1 MGTHGFWVLLVG
13 LTLTLYFLRKHIFKL
28 KQFLFFSFLRY
39 EACSSQRVVRFNK
52 PIAYFFRITMFLN
65 LPIFNHED
73 LVTFLEIFNL
83 VGGNNH
89 CLAFAE
95 LLQAVLE
102 YLFGNLCVNTGQ
114 GTVKQVYICF
124 RVQSPCQRNP
134 CLFALG
140 QGHSFLPYHCEISF

>member
-1 MGTHGFWVLLVG
+1 
-13 LTLTLYFLRKHIFKL
+13 
-28 KQFLFFSFLRY
+28 
-39 EACSSQRVVRFNK
+39 
-52 PIAYFFRITMFLN
+52 MFLN
-65 LPIFNHED
+65 LPILNHEN

-102 YLFGNLCVNTGQ
+102 YLFGNLCVNAGQ
-114 GTVKQVYICF
+114 GTVKQVYVCL

-134 CLFALG
+134 CLFALR
-140 QGHSFLPYHCEISF
+140 QGHSFLPNHCEISFRKFLEIIEETGRLDDFDVKILVKLLPKGDIVTNAF